1 LLQILCL
8 MQDAYDTAL
17 QQGLQCAL
25 ENMDLRSELAKAAN
39 VQAQAVSLAR
49 SESAAEAAASKLHL
63 QTKYA
68 TLSIVL
74 TIWQSTCCHVFSL
87 QAQAMHSLHM
97 CHLWGVGA
105 LQTSV
110 KSYDEGLLQ
119 LHCTAKAHLYHSQPE
134 NHVQVG

>member
-25 ENMDLRSELAKAAN
+25 ENMDLRSELATAAN

-49 SESAAEAAASKLHL
+49 SESAAEAAASNLHL

-74 TIWQSTCCHVFSL
+74 TIWQSTCCHVCSL
-87 QAQAMHSLHM
+87 QAQAMHM
-97 CHLWGVGA
+97 CHLWGAGV

-134 NHVQVG
+134 NHAQVG